1 MALASGALNSVA
13 GGGSFLTF
21 PTLIFTGVPPIE
33 ANATS
38 NLALWFGTIGSA
50 RGYKEE
56 VREHRHLLAWA
67 IVVSLGGSLLGALL
81 LLRTPERTFTRL
93 IPYLLLFATLVF
105 AGAPLFTRRRVAP
118 TGRLHS
124 PLQLAA
130 QFLTALYG
138 GYFGAGMG
146 FVMLAILAFSG
157 LPSLNAM
164 NAVKNVLA
172 VAINGI
178 ALVPFIIAGIIEW
191 PQALLMAAAALIGG
205 YFGSRIAR
213 RLPPSLLRAV
223 VIVLGASMTT
233 YFFLR
238 R

>member
-1 MALASGALNSVA
+1 M
-13 GGGSFLTF
+13 
-21 PTLIFTGVPPIE
+21 LIFTGVAPIE

-38 NLALWFGTIGSA
+38 NFALWVGTIGSA

-56 VREHRHLLAWA
+56 VREHRNLLRWPI
-67 IVVSLGGSLLGALL
+67 IVSICGSLLGALL
-81 LLRTPERTFTRL
+81 LLHTSEHVFTRM
-93 IPYLLLFATLVF
+93 IPYLLLFATLLF
-105 AGAPLFTRRRVAP
+105 AFSPLLRASRTGGGAQH
-118 TGRLHS
+118 HS
-124 PLQLAA
+124 PGQLAA
-130 QFLTALYG
+130 QFLTAIYG

-146 FVMLAILAFSG
+146 FMMLAILAFSG

-172 VAINGI
+172 VAINGV
-178 ALVPFIIAGIIEW
+178 ALIPFIIAGIIQW
-191 PQALLMAAAALIGG
+191 PQALLMAVAAIIGG

-213 RLPPSLLRAV
+213 RLPSSLLRAV
-223 VIVLGASMTT
+223 VIVLGATMTT

>member
-1 MALASGALNSVA
+1 
-13 GGGSFLTF
+13 
-21 PTLIFTGVPPIE
+21 VPPIE

-38 NLALWFGTIGSA
+38 NLALWVGTIGSA

-56 VREHRHLLAWA
+56 VRQHRHLLTWA

-105 AGAPLFTRRRVAP
+105 ACAPLFTRRQPAQ
-118 TGRLHS
+118 TGRQHS

-130 QFLTALYG
+130 QFFTAVYG

-164 NAVKNVLA
+164 NAIKNVLA

-178 ALVPFIIAGIIEW
+178 ALVPFMIAGIIEW
-191 PQALLMAAAALIGG
+191 PQALLMAVGAAIGG

-213 RLPPSLLRAV
+213 RLPAQLVRAA
-223 VIVLGASMTT
+223 VIVIGVVMTA
-233 YFFLR
+233 YFFIR